1 MRCADGADVDD
12 HAAIALREILLTFL
26 AQAVHQAERIDA
38 ECLFQH
44 FVGHI
49 GDGRVVVHHARAV
62 DGNVQPSKRLDCLF
76 HHAHGYRRVAAVARV
91 PRHFTGSI
99 LAFLGQL
106 LQAFFAAGDRH
117 DLRALAAEQL
127 RRGAPDPGGS
137 AGHDA
142 DFTI

>member
-1 MRCADGADVDD
+1 M
-12 HAAIALREILLTFL
+12 E
-26 AQAVHQAERIDA
+26 
-38 ECLFQH
+38 H
-44 FVGHI
+44 FIRQI
-49 GDGRVVVHHARAV
+49 GNGGVVVHDTGVV
-62 DGNVQPSKRLDCLF
+62 DGNVQLSKRLDRLF
-76 HHAHGYRRVAAVARV
+76 DHAHGCRRVADVARV

-106 LQAFFAAGDRH
+106 FQAFFAAGDRH

>member
-1 MRCADGADVDD
+1 MAVLSSITPAQ
-12 HAAIALREILLTFL
+12 LT
-26 AQAVHQAERIDA
+26 ATSSRP
-38 ECLFQH
+38 
-44 FVGHI
+44 
-49 GDGRVVVHHARAV
+49 
-62 DGNVQPSKRLDCLF
+62 NVSTAFF
-76 HHAHGYRRVAAVARV
+76 HHAHGCRRVADVARV

-117 DLRALAAEQL
+117 DLRALTAEQL
-127 RRGAPDPGGS
+127 RRGAADPGGS